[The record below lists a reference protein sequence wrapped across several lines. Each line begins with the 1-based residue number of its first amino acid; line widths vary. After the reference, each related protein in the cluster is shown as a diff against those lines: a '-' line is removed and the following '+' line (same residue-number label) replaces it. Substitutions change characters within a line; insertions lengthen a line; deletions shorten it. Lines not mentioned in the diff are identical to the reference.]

1 MMWYLR
7 YSIRIRG
14 FPRHQAAIHGCAT
27 EVGFAFQQD
36 LWQTDKNWEDHD
48 GFIITHGILIYSYWE
63 CDD

>member
-1 MMWYLR
+1 M
-7 YSIRIRG
+7 
-14 FPRHQAAIHGCAT
+14 

>member
-36 LWQTDKNWEDHD
+36 LWQTDTKEAQQEL
-48 GFIITHGILIYSYWE
+48 GRIGKIMMAL
-63 CDD
+63 